1 MKFGLFGR
9 LAFVLAVLLLAGT
22 YLVPALV
29 FFTPPGSAEKPEN
42 AFVEEYFPKTRLNL
56 GLDLLGGIHLTL
68 GVEVDRAIETSLTQH
83 GNAIT
88 MDARKQNILMTKPRL
103 LPTGSLELT
112 LADATKQDD
121 FEELIAKTYPGL
133 SLSSPAK
140 SGAGYLVYTALYTE
154 TEKKAI
160 AEMEETVRQAQA
172 DRDENKLLRDLL
184 DLRAQRR
191 DLSDFEAAAITEH
204 SVTNWASSLTLN
216 KGTAHGVEAGDS
228 VIDATGALVG
238 VIDEAGHNWST
249 VLTTVDTDTS
259 LGARVFRTKDLGL
272 AQGDFSLMGKNL
284 LRLDYLPSDCELLS
298 GDLVET
304 SGLGGF
310 FPSGLVIGYVREVQ
324 LDDSGAASY
333 AIVAP
338 AVDFDELT
346 EVFVIKSFDI
356 VT

>member
-1 MKFGLFGR
+1 MRNFLKNHGIWVLFAGAVIAVA
-9 LAFVLAVLLLAGT
+9 LALMSFFSASSSPLANLTGVLASPFRSAYTAVAAWFNDKQA
-22 YLVPALV
+22 YYKDVKAL
-29 FFTPPGSAEKPEN
+29 EEEN
-42 AFVEEYFPKTRLNL
+42 AAL
-56 GLDLLGGIHLTL
+56 
-68 GVEVDRAIETSLTQH
+68 
-83 GNAIT
+83 
-88 MDARKQNILMTKPRL
+88 KQ
-103 LPTGSLELT
+103 
-112 LADATKQDD
+112 
-121 FEELIAKTYPGL
+121 
-133 SLSSPAK
+133 
-140 SGAGYLVYTALYTE
+140 
-154 TEKKAI
+154 AI

-172 DRDENKLLRDLL
+172 DRDENVLLRQLL

-191 DLSDFEAAAITEH
+191 DLTDFEAATITEH

-216 KGTAHGVEAGDS
+216 KGTSHGVEVGDS
-228 VIDATGALVG
+228 VIDAAGALVG
-238 VIDEAGHNWST
+238 VVDEAGYNWCT

-272 AQGDFSLMGKNL
+272 AQGDFALMGENL

-298 GDLVET
+298 GDLVEP

-310 FPSGLVIGYVREVQ
+310 FPSGLVIGYVKEVQ

-338 AVDFDELT
+338 AVEFDQLT

>member
-1 MKFGLFGR
+1 MRNFLKHNGIWVLFAGAVIAGA
-9 LAFVLAVLLLAGT
+9 LALMSFFSASSSPLANLTGVLASPFRSAYTAVAT
-22 YLVPALV
+22 WFNDKQAYYKDVTAL
-29 FFTPPGSAEKPEN
+29 EEEN
-42 AFVEEYFPKTRLNL
+42 A
-56 GLDLLGGIHLTL
+56 
-68 GVEVDRAIETSLTQH
+68 
-83 GNAIT
+83 
-88 MDARKQNILMTKPRL
+88 
-103 LPTGSLELT
+103 
-112 LADATKQDD
+112 
-121 FEELIAKTYPGL
+121 
-133 SLSSPAK
+133 
-140 SGAGYLVYTALYTE
+140 AL
-154 TEKKAI
+154 KKAI

-172 DRDENKLLRDLL
+172 DRDENKLLRELL

-238 VIDEAGHNWST
+238 VIDEAGYNWST

-272 AQGDFSLMGKNL
+272 AQGDFSLMGENL

-310 FPSGLVIGYVREVQ
+310 FPSGLVIGYVQEVR
-324 LDDSGAASY
+324 LDDSGASY